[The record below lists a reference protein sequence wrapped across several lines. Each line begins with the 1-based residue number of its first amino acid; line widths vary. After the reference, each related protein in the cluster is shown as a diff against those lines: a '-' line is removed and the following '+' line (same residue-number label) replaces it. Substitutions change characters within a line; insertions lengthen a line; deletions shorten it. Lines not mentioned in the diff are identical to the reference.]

1 MHLNSPRFGDIAKV
15 IIEKDNFLTTPFTKK
30 EVQDA
35 ILPWNIIRHLAQMVS
50 WLSFIKTFRKPLKE
64 TSF

>member
-1 MHLNSPRFGDIAKV
+1 MHLDSPRFGDIAKV
-15 IIEKDNFLTTPFTKK
+15 IMEKDNFLTTPFIEK

-50 WLSFIKTFRKPLKE
+50 RLSFIKTFGKH
-64 TSF
+64 

>member
-1 MHLNSPRFGDIAKV
+1 M
-15 IIEKDNFLTTPFTKK
+15 EKDNFLTTPFIEK

-50 WLSFIKTFRKPLKE
+50 RVSFYQNF
-64 TSF
+64 